1 MTQKEQQL
9 ENEFELG
16 DLSDTMLIWS
26 CQVYPKSIF
35 FSVLYWIL
43 SKEISSVAENNL
55 NWYYKF
61 MQFCYY
67 NDLVW

>member
-26 CQVYPKSIF
+26 CQVYPKSFF

-55 NWYYKF
+55 N
-61 MQFCYY
+61 
-67 NDLVW
+67 

>member
-9 ENEFELG
+9 ENELG

-55 NWYYKF
+55 N
-61 MQFCYY
+61 
-67 NDLVW
+67 

>member
-55 NWYYKF
+55 N
-61 MQFCYY
+61 
-67 NDLVW
+67 

>member
-9 ENEFELG
+9 ENELG
-16 DLSDTMLIWS
+16 DLSDNMLIWS
-26 CQVYPKSIF
+26 CQVYPKSFF

-55 NWYYKF
+55 N
-61 MQFCYY
+61 
-67 NDLVW
+67 